1 MKKSII
7 LITALTLCTSAL
19 AQRKYD
25 TMPTNEPPAE
35 CRRPENFTPFHY
47 KYNLTELRDRF
58 SEKFGRR
65 AARLMSHVDKVNAQ
79 GQWKPSHESLL
90 GHQCPE
96 WFKDAKFG
104 MFIDWGL
111 WSIPAWAGR
120 RESGAAY
127 PDWYE
132 KRMYGPVE
140 KYHEKYW
147 GADFE
152 RDDFIPLFRAERYN
166 PDEIVR
172 IAAQT
177 GIKYVVP
184 FTKHHTGYCLWD
196 SSFTFRNAK
205 EMGPKRDLMAPLV
218 DACRKEGLKFGFYFS
233 VDEWQYPLLDSKGEI
248 YQHVWDSRLVSHDEP
263 YEPILERI
271 CSGKVP
277 VRNFA
282 RDYIIPQ
289 AVEFIDRF
297 SPDLIWFDGEWCSH
311 VDYLGSYHIA
321 AYYYNTVGKRKPVA
335 VNDRYGLFRTDRI
348 RKENWLRGRI
358 GDYYTSE
365 YHDLKDDKK
374 SHPWEECRGLSQSFG
389 YNWEDS
395 ADRIISTAD
404 FIDMFIRIVSEGG
417 NLLFV
422 VNLDGQGAIPPLELE
437 RLRSIGEWLKV
448 NGEGIYA
455 TRAYRVAH
463 EGTTRFTR
471 SKDSSIVYAIVKEFD
486 GNKIALKSVR
496 PAAGSKVTM
505 LGSSEPLSWS
515 YDEQNGTTTVTLPE
529 KLANP
534 TNRPCGYAWTL
545 KFCVK

>member
-7 LITALTLCTSAL
+7 LITALTLCTSTL

-96 WFKDAKFG
+96 WFEDAKFG

-184 FTKHHTGYCLWD
+184 FTKHHAGYCLWD

-471 SKDSSIVYAIVKEFD
+471 SKDSSMVYAIVKEFD

-529 KLANP
+529 KLTNP

-545 KFCVK
+545 KFCIK